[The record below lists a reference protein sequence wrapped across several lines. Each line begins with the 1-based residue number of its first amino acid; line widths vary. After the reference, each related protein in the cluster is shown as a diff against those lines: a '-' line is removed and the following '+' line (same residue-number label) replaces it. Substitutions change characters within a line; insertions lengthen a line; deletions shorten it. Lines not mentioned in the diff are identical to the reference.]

1 MDFPSG
7 NRETDRQTDRPG
19 LVLLP
24 LSPINTHEFMWV
36 VRQKAKVKTSWR
48 PLSAWWRRRRSDEE
62 CLSLSWW
69 GWWFD
74 EELEVKTMKS
84 SAVVHV
90 SVCLCSLRSL
100 SKLFPDVFNPQ
111 TFFTAWAVCWAASHL
126 ETSSTSSLSSS
137 HFFTVISLSV
147 SMSDSSDS
155 DNISYF

>member
-111 TFFTAWAVCWAASHL
+111 TFFYSVGCLLGRVPFRNQQHL
-126 ETSSTSSLSSS
+126 QPVLVSLL
-137 HFFTVISLSV
+137 HCYFIV
-147 SMSDSSDS
+147 SF
-155 DNISYF
+155 YVRQFRFW